1 MSSGNVF
8 KCFEY
13 AMAGL
18 QMLTKHKVF
27 SLKPVPMEKY
37 IIHLKS
43 FSFVIFVL
51 VFFKSISGRQ
61 VFTS

>member
-27 SLKPVPMEKY
+27 SLKPVPMGK
-37 IIHLKS
+37 IHYTFEELF
-43 FSFVIFVL
+43 FSF
-51 VFFKSISGRQ
+51 FFWS
-61 VFTS
+61 F